1 MWVMKVIPTKLY
13 NIIGNTLPMIVLF
26 SLVMIL
32 YRIICV
38 IITKEKTNAFKEL
51 KMLIYIIYCF
61 LLFKLVT
68 TTDFESYSNNF
79 IPFKEMFR
87 YSLTSKLFYR
97 NVIGNILLFVPFG
110 YFVSYYCKL
119 PSVKYNLLI
128 TVITS
133 TSIETIQS
141 AIGRSFDIDDIILN
155 VIGGVCG
162 YVIFLITKKLLRK
175 YPDALKNNLLLNL
188 LGVITI
194 MVLVVIILNL
204 YGVRL

>member
-1 MWVMKVIPTKLY
+1 MIPTKAINLL
-13 NIIGNTLPMIVLF
+13 IELWPMLALFLIVLITLR
-26 SLVMIL
+26 LVYLKVNHKRFVL
-32 YRIICV
+32 Y
-38 IITKEKTNAFKEL
+38 KEL
-51 KMLIYIIYCF
+51 LSLSFIIYIL
-61 LLFKLVT
+61 LLFELVT
-68 TTDFESYSNNF
+68 STDFESYSNNF

-128 TVITS
+128 TIITS

-155 VIGGVCG
+155 IVGGIIGFLLYTALNAIRNNMPKFLRRDWFLNVIS
-162 YVIFLITKKLLRK
+162 
-175 YPDALKNNLLLNL
+175 
-188 LGVITI
+188 
-194 MVLVVIILNL
+194 VIILVLMGL
-204 YGVRL
+204 YICKIM

>member
-1 MWVMKVIPTKLY
+1 MIPTKAINLL
-13 NIIGNTLPMIVLF
+13 IELWPMLALFLIVLITLR
-26 SLVMIL
+26 LVYLKVNHKKFIL
-32 YRIICV
+32 Y
-38 IITKEKTNAFKEL
+38 KEL
-51 KMLIYIIYCF
+51 LSLSFIIYIL
-61 LLFKLVT
+61 LLFELVT
-68 TTDFESYSNNF
+68 STDFESYSNNF

-128 TVITS
+128 TIITS

-155 VIGGVCG
+155 VLGGVVGVCG

-188 LGVITI
+188 LVVITI
-194 MVLVVIILNL
+194 IVLVVIILNL

>member
-1 MWVMKVIPTKLY
+1 MIPTKAINLLIELWPMLALFLIVLITLRLVYLKVNHKRFVLY
-13 NIIGNTLPMIVLF
+13 KELF
-26 SLVMIL
+26 SLSFI
-32 YRIICV
+32 
-38 IITKEKTNAFKEL
+38 
-51 KMLIYIIYCF
+51 IYIL
-61 LLFKLVT
+61 LLFELVT
-68 TTDFESYSNNF
+68 STDFESYSNNF

-188 LGVITI
+188 LCIITI
-194 MVLVVIILNL
+194 IVLVVIILNL

>member
-1 MWVMKVIPTKLY
+1 MIPTKAINLL
-13 NIIGNTLPMIVLF
+13 IELWPMLALFLIVLITLR
-26 SLVMIL
+26 LVYLKVNHKKFIL
-32 YRIICV
+32 Y
-38 IITKEKTNAFKEL
+38 KEL
-51 KMLIYIIYCF
+51 LSLSFIIYIL
-61 LLFKLVT
+61 LLFELVT
-68 TTDFESYSNNF
+68 STDFESYSNNF

-133 TSIETIQS
+133 TSVETIQS

-155 VIGGVCG
+155 IVGGIIGFLLYTALNAIRNNMPKFLRRDWFLNVIS
-162 YVIFLITKKLLRK
+162 
-175 YPDALKNNLLLNL
+175 
-188 LGVITI
+188 
-194 MVLVVIILNL
+194 VIILILMGL
-204 YGVRL
+204 YIYKIM

>member
-1 MWVMKVIPTKLY
+1 
-13 NIIGNTLPMIVLF
+13 
-26 SLVMIL
+26 
-32 YRIICV
+32 
-38 IITKEKTNAFKEL
+38 
-51 KMLIYIIYCF
+51 
-61 LLFKLVT
+61 
-68 TTDFESYSNNF
+68 
-79 IPFKEMFR
+79 MFR

-155 VIGGVCG
+155 VVGGICGFLLYIGLNAIRNHLPKIFRRNFFDFSCSFATYSIPCSKLSLIASRNNCL
-162 YVIFLITKKLLRK
+162 YVHSD
-175 YPDALKNNLLLNL
+175 YYNYYEKN
-188 LGVITI
+188 IST
-194 MVLVVIILNL
+194 
-204 YGVRL
+204 

>member
-1 MWVMKVIPTKLY
+1 M
-13 NIIGNTLPMIVLF
+13 F
-26 SLVMIL
+26 
-32 YRIICV
+32 
-38 IITKEKTNAFKEL
+38 E
-51 KMLIYIIYCF
+51 
-61 LLFKLVT
+61 LVT
-68 TTDFESYSNNF
+68 STDFESYSNNF

-119 PSVKYNLLI
+119 PSVKYNLFI

-155 VIGGVCG
+155 VVGGIIG
-162 YVIFLITKKLLRK
+162 FLIYVGLDAIKKKL
-175 YPDALKNNLLLNL
+175 PDVFRRNWFYAFLTLVLIVLLVLYAL
-188 LGVITI
+188 GII
-194 MVLVVIILNL
+194 VL
-204 YGVRL
+204 